1 VRWRHVSPETTWLDR
16 TYIMTDWEVSL
27 DDREPG
33 SACIALVNAAVWLI
47 CAPFDLYARL
57 RNGRSTTGDDAG
69 QAADWGREGSFET
82 HNGGGQ

>member
-1 VRWRHVSPETTWLDR
+1 MSADWDLS
-16 TYIMTDWEVSL
+16 TDNLAPRAKS
-27 DDREPG
+27 EPG

-69 QAADWGREGSFET
+69 QAAGADWSKEGSF
-82 HNGGGQ
+82 HNHSGGNF